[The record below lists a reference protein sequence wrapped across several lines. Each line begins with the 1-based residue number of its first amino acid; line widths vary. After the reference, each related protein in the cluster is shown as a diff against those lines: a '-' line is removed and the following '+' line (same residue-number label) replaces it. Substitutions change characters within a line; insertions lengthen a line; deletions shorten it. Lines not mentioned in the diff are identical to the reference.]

1 MENYRKIANE
11 SYDMISKEIDSQ
23 IGLNP
28 RVREIRFVKVDGMQ
42 LMYDAYALQ
51 GTDIPAIENADFVD
65 AAPRRELG
73 DILNGE
79 LREGSL
85 PKEVRVIRPNHGRD
99 SWGIFFKQ

>member
-1 MENYRKIANE
+1 MENYKPIANE
-11 SYDMISKEIDSQ
+11 SYYMIGKEIDSQ
-23 IGLNP
+23 IGLSP

-42 LMYDAYALQ
+42 LMYDAYVLQ

-65 AAPRRELG
+65 ATPRRELG
-73 DILNGE
+73 DILKGK